1 MTDVLI
7 SYARRD
13 RGIAARLAACLEERG
28 LKAVW
33 DVSELPEGALMHGAR
48 QRVAQ
53 APAVVVL
60 WSEAALESAWVC
72 DEADAAAARNAHVA
86 ALLGGAQSPMQ
97 AQASV
102 DLADWRQTG
111 AAEGLDSLIAA
122 IAATSSASHPP
133 VPAPAP
139 ENAAPLAPV
148 AAAAAP
154 EESPGGG
161 FGAAIGFVLIWLL
174 LIGIAV
180 SRQQERAPAPL
191 PADLPAIDMDATEPF
206 EVPVIIPTPEEENAP
221 SGLRPNPPVKQ
232 DPAQDS
238 TGSVKK

>member
-33 DVSELPEGALMHGAR
+33 DISELPEGALMHSAR

-53 APAVVVL
+53 APAIVVL
-60 WSEAALESAWVC
+60 WSESALDSPWVC

-86 ALLGGAQSPMQ
+86 VALGGVQSPAP

-102 DLADWRQTG
+102 DLSDWRQTG
-111 AAEGLDSLIAA
+111 ASAGLDALIAA
-122 IAATSSASHPP
+122 IAETSSRSHPP
-133 VPAPAP
+133 VATPAPAS
-139 ENAAPLAPV
+139 AATIAPV
-148 AAAAAP
+148 ETAP
-154 EESPGGG
+154 ASSEPKTSGGAI
-161 FGAAIGFVLIWLL
+161 GAAIGFALVWLL

-180 SRQQERAPAPL
+180 SRQHARAPAPL
-191 PADLPAIDMDATEPF
+191 PANLPGIDMDSMEPF
-206 EVPVIIPTPEEENAP
+206 EVPVLIPTPAEENAP
-221 SGLRPNPPVKQ
+221 SGLRPNPPIH
-232 DPAQDS
+232 QDS

>member
-33 DVSELPEGALMHGAR
+33 DVAELPEGALMASAR

-60 WSEAALESAWVC
+60 WSEASLDSAWVG
-72 DEADAAAARNAHVA
+72 DEASAAVARNAHVA
-86 ALLGGAQSPMQ
+86 VLLGGAQSPIP

-111 AAEGLDSLIAA
+111 GAAGLDALIAA
-122 IAATSSASHPP
+122 IAETSSRSQAPDLGLAAPIAP
-133 VPAPAP
+133 VVTPSAP
-139 ENAAPLAPV
+139 EDA
-148 AAAAAP
+148 
-154 EESPGGG
+154 SGSGGAT
-161 FGAAIGFVLIWLL
+161 GAAIGFVLAWLL
-174 LIGIAV
+174 LTGVAV
-180 SRQQERAPAPL
+180 SRHQERSPAPL
-191 PADLPAIDMDATEPF
+191 PANLPGIDMDSTEPL
-206 EVPVIIPTPEEENAP
+206 EVPVIIPTPDEENAP

>member
-60 WSEAALESAWVC
+60 WSESALESAWVC

-86 ALLGGAQSPMQ
+86 ALLGGAQNPIA
-97 AQASV
+97 AQTSV
-102 DLADWRQTG
+102 DLAEWRQTG
-111 AAEGLDSLIAA
+111 AVAGVDALIAA
-122 IAATSSASHPP
+122 IAATSSQSHPP
-133 VPAPAP
+133 VLSPVPDD
-139 ENAAPLAPV
+139 AAPLAPV
-148 AAAAAP
+148 APAPLP
-154 EESPGGG
+154 EESSGGG
-161 FGAAIGFVLIWLL
+161 FGAAIGFVLVWLL

-180 SRQQERAPAPL
+180 SRQQDRAPAPL
-191 PADLPAIDMDATEPF
+191 PANLPGIDMDSTEPF

-232 DPAQDS
+232 EPAQDS

>member
-33 DVSELPEGALMHGAR
+33 DVSELPEGALMHSAR
-48 QRVAQ
+48 QRLAQ

-60 WSEAALESAWVC
+60 WSEASSDSAWVC

-86 ALLGGAQSPMQ
+86 ALLGGAQNSVP

-102 DLADWRQTG
+102 NLADWRQSG
-111 AAEGLDSLIAA
+111 DAAGLDSLIAA
-122 IAATSSASHPP
+122 IADTSSKSHPP
-133 VPAPAP
+133 VPLPAP
-139 ENAAPLAPV
+139 EDAAPIAPV
-148 AAAAAP
+148 AAPPAP
-154 EESPGGG
+154 EEPSGGG
-161 FGAAIGFVLIWLL
+161 FGAAIGFILIWLL

-180 SRQQERAPAPL
+180 SRHQERAPAPL
-191 PADLPAIDMDATEPF
+191 PANLPGIDMDATEPL

-232 DPAQDS
+232 EPAQDS

>member
-1 MTDVLI
+1 
-7 SYARRD
+7 
-13 RGIAARLAACLEERG
+13 
-28 LKAVW
+28 
-33 DVSELPEGALMHGAR
+33 LPEGALMHGAR

-60 WSEAALESAWVC
+60 WSESALESAWVC
-72 DEADAAAARNAHVA
+72 DEADAAATRNAHVA
-86 ALLGGAQSPMQ
+86 ALLGGAQNPMP

-111 AAEGLDSLIAA
+111 AAAGLDDLIAA
-122 IAATSSASHPP
+122 IAATSSMSHPP
-133 VPAPAP
+133 VL
-139 ENAAPLAPV
+139 APLPETAASIAPV
-148 AAAAAP
+148 AAAPGP
-154 EESPGGG
+154 EESSGGG

-191 PADLPAIDMDATEPF
+191 PADLPGIDMDSTEPF
-206 EVPVIIPTPEEENAP
+206 DVPVIVPTPEEENAP

-232 DPAQDS
+232 EPAQDS
-238 TGSVKK
+238 TGSIKK

>member
-1 MTDVLI
+1 MADVLI

-33 DVSELPEGALMHGAR
+33 DVSELPEGALMHHAR
-48 QRVAQ
+48 ERVAQ

-60 WSEAALESAWVC
+60 WSESSAESAWVC

-86 ALLGGAQSPMQ
+86 ALLGVVQNPMPAQT
-97 AQASV
+97 SV

-111 AAEGLDSLIAA
+111 AAAGLDDLIAA
-122 IAATSSASHPP
+122 IAATSSTSHPP
-133 VPAPAP
+133 VPAPGP
-139 ENAAPLAPV
+139 EDAAPIAPD
-148 AAAAAP
+148 APSQAP
-154 EESPGGG
+154 EESSGGG
-161 FGAAIGFVLIWLL
+161 FGAAIGFILVWLL

-180 SRQQERAPAPL
+180 SRQQERAPIPL
-191 PADLPAIDMDATEPF
+191 PGNLPAIDMDATEPL
-206 EVPVIIPTPEEENAP
+206 EVPVIIPTPEEENAQ
-221 SGLRPNPPVKQ
+221 SGLRPNQPVKQ
-232 DPAQDS
+232 EPAQDS

>member
-1 MTDVLI
+1 MADVLI

-60 WSEAALESAWVC
+60 WSDSAVESVWVC
-72 DEADAAAARNAHVA
+72 DEAEAAAARNAHVA
-86 ALLGGAQSPMQ
+86 ATLGGVQSPGA
-97 AQASV
+97 AQAFV
-102 DLADWRQTG
+102 DLSEWRQNG
-111 AAEGLDSLIAA
+111 APAGLDALIAA
-122 IAATSSASHPP
+122 IADVSSKSQ
-133 VPAPAP
+133 
-139 ENAAPLAPV
+139 APV
-148 AAAAAP
+148 ALPDPLPAAALTPAASAP
-154 EESPGGG
+154 ESTDGGAL
-161 FGAAIGFVLIWLL
+161 GALIGFVLVWLL

-180 SRQQERAPAPL
+180 SRHHDRMPAPL
-191 PADLPAIDMDATEPF
+191 PSNLPGIDMDSTEPF
-206 EVPVIIPTPEEENAP
+206 DVPVIIPTPEEENAP
-221 SGLRPNPPVKQ
+221 SGLRPNPPVH
-232 DPAQDS
+232 QDS